1 MSPLR
6 TGADKDLDQ
15 PADEMHM
22 NRRIRMAAIVVML
35 AGAVVAGQPPAAPQG
50 PPQGPEVPNFKLQVD
65 YVEVDAYVTD
75 QQDRFVRDL
84 KKEDFQVLED
94 RRPQT
99 ITAFTLVDIPVERA
113 TRPLFAAQAIEPDV
127 RTNAQAFDGRIYI
140 LVLDDA
146 HVQFQHT
153 PRVKAAARRF
163 IEQNL
168 GANDLM
174 AVVHVQGKA
183 ENSQEFTSS
192 KRLLLAAVDKFFGKA
207 ERSATLERAQ
217 QSMNGAGRR
226 QGLGGGGGDPL
237 EQKRAFD
244 ARATI
249 DELQAVADWF
259 GSVRGRKKTILLV
272 SEGIDYDVE
281 DVFHKNDASLLIDR
295 TRDLIRSATRSG
307 VTIYGIDPRGLTDQG
322 DQSIELSGPGGFR
335 GLQNELRLQQNSL
348 RTFAEETGGF
358 AVLNTNAFAG
368 AFDRIVRENSSYYV
382 LAYYP
387 PNPQRDGK
395 FHNIE
400 VRLSRPGLTVRARR
414 GYANPSGKAVPASLD
429 PASRI
434 TIEAHDALQ
443 SPLPISGL
451 SMQVFAAP
459 FKGTAPNAS
468 VLLGVE
474 MRGQDLQLGV
484 GDKVQVT
491 YFALDAKGKYR
502 GGSTDTLTLNLRPET
517 KAIVQRTGIR
527 SLSRLQIPPGRYQ
540 LRVAANDLATNAVG
554 SVLYDLDVPD
564 FTRGPLS
571 MSGLVLASRVASAVP
586 TFRPDEELGQVL
598 PTPPMGS
605 RIFPIGDDLALFV
618 EIYDNAGGSSHK
630 IDIATTVTADEGKV
644 MFKTDD
650 VRDSSEL
657 KGKGGGYGYASRVP
671 LDGLTPGLY
680 VLKVEA
686 RSRLG
691 QGATADRQ
699 VQFRIVESASQEPG
713 RLESK

>member
-1 MSPLR
+1 
-6 TGADKDLDQ
+6 
-15 PADEMHM
+15 
-22 NRRIRMAAIVVML
+22 MAGVIVLL
-35 AGAVVAGQPPAAPQG
+35 AGAALTGQGQAPAAPQG
-50 PPQGPEVPNFKLQVD
+50 PEAPNFKVQVD

-75 QQDRFVRDL
+75 QQGRFVRDL

-94 RRPQT
+94 RQPQT
-99 ITAFTLVDIPVERA
+99 ISAFTLVDIPIDRA
-113 TRPLFAAQAIEPDV
+113 TRPLFAAQPIDPDV
-127 RTNAQAFDGRIYI
+127 RTNAQAFDGRVYI

-153 PRVKAAARRF
+153 PSVKAAARRF

-174 AVVHVQGKA
+174 AVVHVQGRA

-192 KRLLLAAVDKFFGKA
+192 KRLLLAAVDKFLGKA
-207 ERSATLERAQ
+207 ERSATLERSQ
-217 QSMNGAGRR
+217 QVMNSAGSRR
-226 QGLGGGGGDPL
+226 QGAAVEDPV

-249 DELQAVADWF
+249 EELQAVADWF

-272 SEGIDYDVE
+272 SEGIDYDVD
-281 DVFHKNDASLLIDR
+281 DVFNKPEASMLIDR
-295 TRDLIRSATRSG
+295 TRDLIRSATRSS

-322 DQSIELSGPGGFR
+322 DQSIELGSLPRGGL
-335 GLQNELRLQQNSL
+335 GSLQNELRLQQNSL

-358 AVLNTNAFAG
+358 AVVNTNSFAG
-368 AFDRIVRENSSYYV
+368 AFDRIVQENSSYYV

-387 PNPQRDGK
+387 PNPKRDGK
-395 FHNIE
+395 FHNIQ
-400 VRLSRPGLTVRARR
+400 VRVSRPGLTVRARR
-414 GYANPSGKAVPASLD
+414 GYANPTGKAVPASLN
-429 PASRI
+429 PASKI
-434 TIEAHDALQ
+434 TTEAHDALQ
-443 SPLPISGL
+443 SPLPISGVTM
-451 SMQVFAAP
+451 SVFAAP

-474 MRGQDLQLGV
+474 MRGQDLRLDG
-484 GDKVQVT
+484 GDKIQIT

-502 GGSTDTLTLNLRPET
+502 GGNSDTVTLNLRPET
-517 KAIVQRTGIR
+517 KAAIQRSGMRT
-527 SLSRLQIPPGRYQ
+527 LSRLQIPPGRYQ
-540 LRVAANDLATNAVG
+540 LRVAVNDLATSAVG

-564 FTRGPLS
+564 FAKTPLV
-571 MSGLVLASRVASAVP
+571 MSGLVLASGAASKLP
-586 TFRPDEELGQVL
+586 TVRPDEELRPVL
-598 PTPPMGS
+598 PAPPMGS
-605 RIFPIGDDLALFV
+605 RIFPVGDQLALFV

-630 IDIATTVTADEGKV
+630 IDIAATVTSDEGNVK
-644 MFKTDD
+644 FKTED

-657 KGKGGGYGYASRVP
+657 QGKSGGYGYSSRVP

-691 QGATADRQ
+691 QGPTASRE
-699 VQFRIVESASQEPG
+699 VQFRIVEPASPE
-713 RLESK
+713 LK

>member
-1 MSPLR
+1 
-6 TGADKDLDQ
+6 
-15 PADEMHM
+15 
-22 NRRIRMAAIVVML
+22 MAGVIVLL
-35 AGAVVAGQPPAAPQG
+35 AGAALTGQTPAAPQG
-50 PPQGPEVPNFKLQVD
+50 PEAPNFKVQVD

-75 QQDRFVRDL
+75 QQGRFVRDL

-94 RRPQT
+94 RQPQT
-99 ITAFTLVDIPVERA
+99 ISAFNLVDIPIERA
-113 TRPLFAAQAIEPDV
+113 TRPLFAAQPIDPDV
-127 RTNAQAFDGRIYI
+127 RTNAQAFDGRVYI

-153 PRVKAAARRF
+153 PMVKAAARRF

-217 QSMNGAGRR
+217 QALNSAGSRR
-226 QGLGGGGGDPL
+226 QGGPGVQDPL
-237 EQKRAFD
+237 EQKRGFD

-259 GSVRGRKKTILLV
+259 GGVRGRKKTILLV
-272 SEGIDYDVE
+272 SEGIDYDIE
-281 DVFHKNDASLLIDR
+281 DVFNKNDASMLMDR
-295 TRDLIRSATRSG
+295 TRDLIRSATRAG
-307 VTIYGIDPRGLTDQG
+307 VTIYAIDPRGLTDQG
-322 DQSIELSGPGGFR
+322 DQSIELSSGGLG
-335 GLQNELRLQQNSL
+335 GLRNELRLQQNSL

-358 AVLNTNAFAG
+358 AVLNTNSFAD
-368 AFDRIVRENSSYYV
+368 AYDRIVQENSSYYV

-387 PNPQRDGK
+387 PSPQRDGK
-395 FHNIE
+395 FHNIQ
-400 VRLSRPGLTVRARR
+400 VRVSRPGLTVRARR
-414 GYANPSGKAVPASLD
+414 GYANPTGKAVPASLN
-429 PASRI
+429 PASKI
-434 TIEAHDALQ
+434 TTEAHDALQ
-443 SPLPISGL
+443 SPLPISGVTM
-451 SMQVFAAP
+451 SVFAAP

-474 MRGQDLQLGV
+474 IRGQDLRLDG
-484 GDKVQVT
+484 GDKIQIT

-502 GGSTDTLTLNLRPET
+502 GSNSDMVTLNLRPET
-517 KAIVQRTGIR
+517 KAAVQRSGMRT
-527 SLSRLQIPPGRYQ
+527 LSRLQIPPGRYQ
-540 LRVAANDLATNAVG
+540 LRVAVNDLATSAVG

-564 FTRGPLS
+564 FAKTPLA
-571 MSGLVLASRVASAVP
+571 MSGLVLASGAASKVP
-586 TFRPDEELGQVL
+586 TVRPDEELRPVL
-598 PTPPMGS
+598 PAPPMGS
-605 RIFPIGDDLALFV
+605 RIFPVGDQLALFV

-630 IDIATTVTADEGKV
+630 IDIAATVTSDEGNV
-644 MFKTDD
+644 MFKTED

-657 KGKGGGYGYASRVP
+657 QGKSGGYGYSSRVP

-691 QGATADRQ
+691 QGPTASRE
-699 VQFRIVESASQEPG
+699 VQFRIVEPASPE
-713 RLESK
+713 LK